1 MIKHIVMWKIVDHYQ
16 NMEKE
21 QLLQEMQKKLLKL
34 PQDIT
39 EIIQFDVDI
48 NVISSAA
55 HFDISL
61 FSTFD
66 SIEALAAYQVHPKHV
81 EVAQFIQSIATD
93 RAVIDAEID

>member
-21 QLLQEMQKKLLKL
+21 QLLQEMRKKLLAL
-34 PQDIT
+34 PQHIS

-48 NVISSAA
+48 NIVSSAA

-61 FSTFD
+61 FSTFH
-66 SIEALAAYQVHPKHV
+66 SIDTLTAYQLHPKHI
-81 EVAQFIQSIATD
+81 EVAQFIQAIASERT
-93 RAVIDAEID
+93 VIDAEF